1 MHADPG
7 STVLVTGGT
16 GFVGS
21 HLVERLV
28 GLGYRV
34 RCLIRR
40 TSSLKYLPTGAVELV
55 YGELATGAGLH
66 EAVQG
71 VRTVFHVAGVT
82 KANSA
87 RDYYRGNLRATD
99 NLLRAIVESGSE
111 PPRLVHVS
119 TLAAMGP
126 SPDGNPIAED
136 FPPRPLT
143 HYGRSKLEAEEALR
157 NSPLAPYA
165 VIVRPPVVYGPRD
178 TDVFQV
184 FQTVR
189 RGFMLQI
196 GRQER
201 FFSLIHVQDLVEG
214 LLVAAHAEYGQA
226 RAYFMAQPQPASW
239 TEFAST
245 AAEVMGRRLITVPV
259 PLPAAYGLAFLVE
272 IGSWLRGKPS
282 IISRE
287 KVREAQCRFWTC
299 DTSRARL
306 ELGFSPQKSLRD
318 GIAETLN
325 WYKMVGWL
333 KW

>member
-40 TSSLKYLPTGAVELV
+40 TSSLKYLPAGAVELV
-55 YGELATGAGLH
+55 YGELATGAGLR

-99 NLLRAIVESGSE
+99 NLLRAIVEGGSE

-157 NSPLAPYA
+157 NSPVAPYA

-214 LLVAAHAEYGQA
+214 LLAAARAEYGQA